1 MAAPIITAAAISPE
15 CSFMFMPIKRASGIV
30 GSLTFGSDYCICLL
44 AQHLLMFVRE
54 IGERK
59 KEREDRKYFFFLKS
73 ITWVRCGRM
82 GVESLP
88 VLIMGPE
95 SEKATT
101 ELANV
106 SGTELADGG

>member
-1 MAAPIITAAAISPE
+1 MFAGAAFADVCA
-15 CSFMFMPIKRASGIV
+15 R
-30 GSLTFGSDYCICLL
+30 DR
-44 AQHLLMFVRE
+44 RE
-54 IGERK
+54 
-59 KEREDRKYFFFLKS
+59 KERERRQKVFFLFE
-73 ITWVRCGRM
+73 INNLGPVRRM

>member
-59 KEREDRKYFFFLKS
+59 KEREDTESIFLFE
-73 ITWVRCGRM
+73 INNLGPVRG
-82 GVESLP
+82 GWESTLCLSDQNPRRRRRNLP
-88 VLIMGPE
+88 TSL
-95 SEKATT
+95 
-101 ELANV
+101 EL
-106 SGTELADGG
+106 S